1 MHLRYRRDVRRVHLD
16 RCGIHLVLHRLVRC
30 LDGCLGDHR
39 DRDHRQQLPFAAWLL
54 GLDAKASLLAM
65 DDVRRPDHQT
75 VAYSRGYL
83 DGRLHAFHLVAS
95 GVVPFLHLGVVQD
108 DRLRH
113 HRKKMG
119 Y

>member
-1 MHLRYRRDVRRVHLD
+1 MHLQYRRDVRRVHLD
-16 RCGIHLVLHRLVRC
+16 HYGIHLVLHLVVRR

-39 DRDHRQQLPFAAWLL
+39 DRVHRQQLPFAALLL
-54 GLDAKASLLAM
+54 GLDAKASLLVM

-83 DGRLHAFHLVAS
+83 DDRRHAFHLVAS